1 MEAVRRGTR
10 EPKRWDKG
18 SVHLALLHQQVLW
31 SIIISLGWA
40 GVDVVLEIPCS
51 GNTVQSQASQMLIV
65 IWDLRD
71 HWRG

>member
-1 MEAVRRGTR
+1 MEAVRRGTG

-51 GNTVQSQASQMLIV
+51 GNTVQSQAL
-65 IWDLRD
+65 
-71 HWRG
+71 